1 MSDLEQQRRALRQEW
16 PERSV
21 SGGGQ
26 IPALTV
32 EQRAL
37 AHTFYGH
44 LIACGIERLTK
55 SGVKFMSR
63 GNMSA
68 STGMM
73 DALRHGAQLGLWKEV
88 DGKSYYTHNHLT
100 RPFMLAALALH
111 DERVKLEQKRT
122 ADGQGNG

>member
-1 MSDLEQQRRALRQEW
+1 MGDLEQERRAYKPDSGMLVAR
-16 PERSV
+16 
-21 SGGGQ
+21 GGGTN
-26 IPALTV
+26 LTV

-55 SGVKFMSR
+55 TGVKFLSR
-63 GNMSA
+63 GNLSA

-88 DGKSYYTHNHLT
+88 DGKSYYTHTHLT
-100 RPFMLAALALH
+100 RPFMLTALALH
-111 DERVKLEQKRT
+111 DERVRSQLGPTEPQRP
-122 ADGQGNG
+122 G